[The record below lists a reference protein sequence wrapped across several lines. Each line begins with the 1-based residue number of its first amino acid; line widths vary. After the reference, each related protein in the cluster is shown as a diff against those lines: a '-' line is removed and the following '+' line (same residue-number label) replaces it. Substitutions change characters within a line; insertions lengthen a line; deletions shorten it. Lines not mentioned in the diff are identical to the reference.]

1 MNKKQPK
8 LNIDKILNSYS
19 TGPNRWELDNI
30 VWYDRST
37 NPKTM
42 YEFLSRIKE
51 LQLKSKCSKEELR
64 ELEILQDLS
73 EDLNEE
79 DCINL
84 LSDDEELCRETFI
97 EGLARKSALEVLTNE
112 RVSYDTMNLMCKL
125 SPTDFIL
132 TSKRTQDLINSI
144 HELVIQGET
153 LSKDV
158 AGA

>member
-79 DCINL
+79 DCLNL

-125 SPTDFIL
+125 SPSDFIL

>member
-79 DCINL
+79 DCLNL